1 MTSAERP
8 RRYSSPLREEQ
19 AQRTRELILDALTA
33 LLAERRAD
41 EVSTR
46 QIAERAGVSQ
56 PTVYRHF
63 PDRRALIEGL
73 ADRVDRQVA
82 AQSTHIPQTLEDW
95 AAWAPHANR
104 MADDHA
110 VEATAEAVLNADP
123 RRYSEASRRRT
134 EELRA
139 SVARSLPDLDAVD
152 QHRVTALLRILA
164 SAQAWLRMREEFGL
178 TGADSG
184 ALVGWAIR
192 VLTQAI
198 RDGDFPDG

>member
-1 MTSAERP
+1 MATSERP

-33 LLAERRAD
+33 LLAEQSAD

-63 PDRRALIEGL
+63 TDRRALIEGL
-73 ADRVDRQVA
+73 ADRVDRQVVEA
-82 AQSTHIPQTLEDW
+82 GTPVPQTLEEW
-95 AAWAPHANR
+95 AAWAPYANQ

-110 VEATAEAVLNADP
+110 VEAIAEAVLNADP
-123 RRYSEASRRRT
+123 RRFSAASRRRT

-139 SVARSLPDLDAVD
+139 SVARSLPDLGADD
-152 QHRVTALLRILA
+152 QHRVTALLRVIA
-164 SAQAWLRMREEFGL
+164 SAQTWLRMREEFGL
-178 TGADSG
+178 RGAESG

-192 VLTQAI
+192 VLTDAI
-198 RDGDFPDG
+198 RDGDLPEA